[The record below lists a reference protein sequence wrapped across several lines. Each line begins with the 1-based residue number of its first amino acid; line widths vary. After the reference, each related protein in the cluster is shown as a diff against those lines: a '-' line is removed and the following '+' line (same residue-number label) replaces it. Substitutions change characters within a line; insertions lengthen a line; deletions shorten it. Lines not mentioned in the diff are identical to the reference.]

1 MQNNVQTDSII
12 IIKICQIT
20 FKIDFIDKIQNTGL
34 ELNMNIKLQQ
44 NKP

>member
-20 FKIDFIDKIQNTGL
+20 FKIYFIDKIQNTGL